1 MQIPLLKKSMICDV
15 GKTIH
20 TAVTRRSCY
29 IGLNS
34 HTLSQHQPS
43 LLLETML
50 LKQSNRTQIPLLK
63 QSVICD
69 AEIIYNN
76 SNKRINKEVV
86 TPAATT
92 TPQPST
98 IPTIVTTFFYGR

>member
-1 MQIPLLKKSMICDV
+1 VICDA
-15 GKTIH
+15 GTTIH

-29 IGLNS
+29 TGRNS
-34 HTLSQHQPS
+34 RTLSQHQPS
-43 LLLETML
+43 LLLETTL

-69 AEIIYNN
+69 AETVYNN
-76 SNKRINKEVV
+76 SNKKINKEVV
-86 TPAATT
+86 TPAATA

-98 IPTIVTTFFYGR
+98 IPTIVTTFCYGRSEYPIPA